1 MAMHIGIL
9 GPVEVR
15 LDGEALDV
23 PAGKQRA
30 LLALLALRVP
40 QALGAETIAEAL
52 WPGADPARA
61 SRSVQVTV
69 SRLRRSLGPGGDAVE
84 TLATGYRLAVAAD
97 AIDAQRFERLVGA
110 AASER
115 DPAASRRLL
124 DEALALWRGAALA
137 DVAFESFAQ
146 GEIARL
152 DELRLVALE
161 QRADACIAQGEH
173 ALVVPELEQLTADH
187 PARERLLSLLMTA
200 LYRCGRQADA
210 LAVFD
215 RGRRRLDE
223 ELGLQPSP
231 ELQQLQAMILRQDA
245 ALEAPPR
252 RGEPER
258 PTNLPPDP
266 EALVGRESE
275 LEAVAALLTGDA
287 RLVTI
292 VGLGGTG
299 KTRLAAAAG
308 ERLLPAFAG
317 GVWLVALAGVRD
329 PDALTAEI
337 AAAVDV
343 ADDDRAPLDVA
354 LTRRLVAP
362 TLLVLD
368 NFEQL
373 VDAAPVVHALVERS
387 PRTRV
392 LVTSQLP
399 LRLSRGAR
407 AAAAA
412 ARPRPRRQLFEQRA
426 RAAAP
431 TSSSSRDRAAVEAI
445 CTFVDGMPLAIELA
459 AARVATIAPDDLL
472 DRMTRSLDVLAR
484 GPRDLAER
492 HRSLRATL
500 DWTYELLGEDE
511 RTLLARLAA
520 FSGPA
525 PLEAVEAIAPHGGL
539 RTLDALSG
547 LVDASLVRR
556 DERRDHGVRYTL
568 PQAVRDFAAEQPA
581 RVGGGARGP
590 GRPTARISPRSAR
603 HAAAS
608 AIRTRC
614 ADACS
619 RSPPSSGRR
628 SPGRASTTRSC
639 TRASHRPSRS

>member
-15 LDGEALDV
+15 LDGEARDV

-69 SRLRRSLGPGGDAVE
+69 SRLRRSLGPGGGAVE

-110 AASER
+110 ATSER

-152 DELRLVALE
+152 EELRLVALE

-215 RGRRRLDE
+215 GGRRRLDE

-275 LEAVAALLTGDA
+275 LEAVAAAAHRRRAARDDRGARGDGQDA
-287 RLVTI
+287 
-292 VGLGGTG
+292 
-299 KTRLAAAAG
+299 TRGCSRRAA
-308 ERLLPAFAG
+308 P
-317 GVWLVALAGVRD
+317 AGVRG
-329 PDALTAEI
+329 
-337 AAAVDV
+337 
-343 ADDDRAPLDVA
+343 
-354 LTRRLVAP
+354 RR
-362 TLLVLD
+362 
-368 NFEQL
+368 
-373 VDAAPVVHALVERS
+373 
-387 PRTRV
+387 
-392 LVTSQLP
+392 
-399 LRLSRGAR
+399 
-407 AAAAA
+407 
-412 ARPRPRRQLFEQRA
+412 
-426 RAAAP
+426 
-431 TSSSSRDRAAVEAI
+431 
-445 CTFVDGMPLAIELA
+445 
-459 AARVATIAPDDLL
+459 
-472 DRMTRSLDVLAR
+472 LAR
-484 GPRDLAER
+484 GPRR
-492 HRSLRATL
+492 
-500 DWTYELLGEDE
+500 
-511 RTLLARLAA
+511 
-520 FSGPA
+520 
-525 PLEAVEAIAPHGGL
+525 
-539 RTLDALSG
+539 
-547 LVDASLVRR
+547 
-556 DERRDHGVRYTL
+556 
-568 PQAVRDFAAEQPA
+568 
-581 RVGGGARGP
+581 GA
-590 GRPTARISPRSAR
+590 
-603 HAAAS
+603 
-608 AIRTRC
+608 
-614 ADACS
+614 
-619 RSPPSSGRR
+619 
-628 SPGRASTTRSC
+628 
-639 TRASHRPSRS
+639 